1 MLNKPQPN
9 HQQADRY
16 AFKRDIDEI
25 NWSLATGN
33 TDVNLSFEIFL
44 RLIGKIIDK
53 HAPMKKQVEKNKE
66 KIKTWV
72 TRGIRKSMKIRDK
85 LYKQLITS
93 KNKPAKLNKRLK
105 VPKQNN

>member
-44 RLIGKIIDK
+44 RFIGKIIDK
-53 HAPMKKQVEKNKE
+53 HAPLKKTSRKKKSNLRSQREKTINE
-66 KIKTWV
+66 
-72 TRGIRKSMKIRDK
+72 
-85 LYKQLITS
+85 
-93 KNKPAKLNKRLK
+93 N
-105 VPKQNN
+105 